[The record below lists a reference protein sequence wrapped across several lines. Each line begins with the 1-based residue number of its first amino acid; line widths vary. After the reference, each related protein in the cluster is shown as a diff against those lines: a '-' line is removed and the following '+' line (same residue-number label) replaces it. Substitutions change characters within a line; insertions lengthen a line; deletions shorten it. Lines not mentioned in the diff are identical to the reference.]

1 MNSLGSIEL
10 PSSDRT
16 HSKSVGINV
25 GAFVGILDG
34 IIVGFNVGDVVGE
47 SDGAYVSV
55 GTDVGT
61 RVGDDVTDIFSCGG
75 DVSLPSAI
83 GPLRLEHEHVTM
95 PEE

>member
-10 PSSDRT
+10 PSSDKT
-16 HSKSVGINV
+16 HSKIVGTNV
-25 GAFVGILDG
+25 GAFVGIVDG
-34 IIVGFNVGDVVGE
+34 IIVGFNVGDVVGTE
-47 SDGAYVSV
+47 
-55 GTDVGT
+55 
-61 RVGDDVTDIFSCGG
+61 VGDDVIDTVSCGG